1 MQAVDYNYQIVI
13 YGHNYSNY
21 SNHQKPSAGKGI
33 GTAIQ
38 IPVMLAVLVL
48 LIAGAFSSTP
58 HLGEY
63 CTVSFIANN
72 VC

>member
-1 MQAVDYNYQIVI
+1 MHAADYNDQIVI
-13 YGHNYSNY
+13 YGHNYSNH
-21 SNHQKPSAGKGI
+21 SNHQQPTAGKGI

-38 IPVMLAVLVL
+38 ILVMQAVPVL
-48 LIAGAFSSTP
+48 LIAGAFSST

-63 CTVSFIANN
+63 YIVFLANN